1 MSFSNLLRLITPPI
15 FIKLFKIFKTE
26 NSKHL
31 ITGPYKTWKEAT
43 INTVGYADERI
54 TKKLLHSA
62 NSVNKGDALF
72 QRDGM
77 LLKEIEYNW
86 PTLCALLV
94 AQANSTANHVLDVG
108 GIWSNHF
115 TKFKLLAHYA
125 WGQGNKVFNT

>member
-31 ITGPYKTWKEAT
+31 IKGPYKTWKEAT

-54 TKKLLHSA
+54 TKKLLNSA
-62 NSVNKGDALF
+62 NSVNRGDAVF

-108 GIWSNHF
+108 GDLVKRFYKIQI
-115 TKFKLLAHYA
+115 TCKLCLGAR
-125 WGQGNKVFNT
+125 